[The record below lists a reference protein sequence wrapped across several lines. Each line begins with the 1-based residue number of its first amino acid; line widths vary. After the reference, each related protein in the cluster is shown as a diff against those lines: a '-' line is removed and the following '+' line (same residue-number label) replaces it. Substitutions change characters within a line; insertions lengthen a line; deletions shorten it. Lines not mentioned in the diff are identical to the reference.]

1 MKSSGAQKKLGLEII
16 NYLSNEFKSVIDKN
30 NGNIESLSEMLIPE
44 TDRKKKFHIPVT
56 MIGKNKDQAY
66 IHSTMS
72 FNSSKKIQEQLK
84 RGKLL
89 ALANQSKKKE

>member
-1 MKSSGAQKKLGLEII
+1 
-16 NYLSNEFKSVIDKN
+16 
-30 NGNIESLSEMLIPE
+30 MLIPE

-56 MIGKNKDQAY
+56 MIGKNKDEAY

-89 ALANQSKKKE
+89 ALAN